1 MASPQAE
8 MVKGLLIQLQQEIV
22 GSAEPPTIEE
32 MRASGDAFGEMTAEP
47 DAVTWQDVEVAGR
60 PCRWAIP
67 EGGSDD
73 RVLQYVHGGG
83 YVLGSLDGYR
93 KFTGHLANAIGC
105 RVLSVDYRLAPEDPH
120 PAAVD
125 DSSAVYRALLDD
137 FDPSHLAIS
146 GDSAGGGLTVATI
159 VKLRD
164 DGTPQPAGAVPLSPW
179 IDLEGTGESMQSKA
193 DLDLIVGADGL
204 KQMCDMFLAG
214 QDPRDP
220 LAAPLHADLTGLC
233 PIYVQVGGD
242 ETLLNDATRLAT
254 NAAASGVEVRLDAFP
269 EMQHV
274 FQMGA
279 GNVPESDDAVAR
291 IGQWL
296 RPKLGL

>member
-8 MVKGLLIQLQQEIV
+8 MVKGLLRQLQEEIL
-22 GSAEPPTIEE
+22 GQPEPPTLEE
-32 MRASGDAFGEMTAEP
+32 MRASGEGFGEMTGEP
-47 DAVTWQDVEVAGR
+47 DGINWQDEEVAGV
-60 PCRWAIP
+60 PCRWAVP
-67 EGGSDD
+67 DGGADD

-93 KFTGHLANAIGC
+93 KFTGHLANSIGC
-105 RVLSVDYRLAPEDPH
+105 RVLSVDYRLAPEHPH

-125 DSSAVYRALLDD
+125 DSSAVYRALLGD
-137 FDPSHLAIS
+137 FAPDHLAIS
-146 GDSAGGGLTVATI
+146 GDSAGGGLTMSTI

-179 IDLEGTGESMQSKA
+179 VDLEGTGESMQAKA
-193 DLDLIVGADGL
+193 DVDLIVGAEGL
-204 KQMCDMFLAG
+204 KQMADMFLAG
-214 QDPRDP
+214 QDHRDP
-220 LAAPLHADLTGLC
+220 LAAPLHADMTGLC

-254 NAAASGVEVRLDAFP
+254 KAAAAGVEVRLDAFP

-274 FQMGA
+274 FQMAA